1 MRFHSNAQINVGSL
15 IREKHIFDESRNN
28 LVIHWQLCY
37 FMHRGNQ
44 PKSRICLCYHFLLVP
59 KYSH

>member
-44 PKSRICLCYHFLLVP
+44 PKSRIC
-59 KYSH
+59 